1 MIRAKYASGF
11 PAFIGGEDAAS
22 NVSTWQCY

>member
-11 PAFIGGEDAAS
+11 PGFIGGEDAAS
-22 NVSTWQCY
+22 NVYTQQCY